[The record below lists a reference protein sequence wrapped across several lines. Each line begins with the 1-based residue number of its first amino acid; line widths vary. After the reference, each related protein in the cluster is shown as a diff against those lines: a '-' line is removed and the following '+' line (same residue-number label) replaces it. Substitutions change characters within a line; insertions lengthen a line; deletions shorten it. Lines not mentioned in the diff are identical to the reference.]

1 MKTIYIKPELEVIP
15 VLIEKLMEENSFG
28 TDGSHTSITEQGED
42 EDITIFGK
50 DGSNMWDGWDD

>member
-1 MKTIYIKPELEVIP
+1 MKKDYILPEIEV
-15 VLIEKLMEENSFG
+15 VKMLVDKLLNENSYG
-28 TDGSHTSITEQGED
+28 IDGSHTGITEQGDD